1 MARKATE
8 LGPLA
13 VSRLTAPGLHA
24 VGGVSGLALQVLPSG
39 GRSWILR
46 ATIAGKRRDI
56 GLGGYPD
63 QTLAGARQAAREAR
77 EVIRQGGDPIEQR
90 KAAKSA
96 LRAASAKTLTFK
108 EAAVAFIV
116 AHEPSWKN
124 PKHRAQWSATLER
137 YAYPAI
143 GELSVKDVELAHVLQ
158 ILEPIWSNKTE
169 TASRLRGRVE
179 LVLDWATARGFR
191 EGLNPARW
199 REPLEEGG
207 SVARTGF
214 IYQDHVAAG
223 YSLRMLADPRLKE
236 VWCEAEDDITLIWDR
251 VGADA
256 VELVQVKSDNLNQ
269 LWSIALLCGEGSSSI
284 AAKSLA
290 HDRCAEPC
298 TFRLVTRVGVRSEL
312 KLLCLPLEHDE
323 RSIGKPGMLSLHR
336 DLCQRLVDVTS
347 PRGRSPSH
355 WVADLVW
362 EVAESETALKNAN
375 LNALDVWLEKEGIS
389 LFSDQRQELYER
401 LLRRMMRAS
410 LPRWRDDASA
420 KKLLRGL
427 FAEWMR
433 SQVAEVQGVPTT
445 KSGEILRRK
454 MAAAGIDT
462 GVIDT
467 AADLRRRYRQ
477 RELDPKYMSDG
488 DTAAMEAEAIATLNH
503 LLSRL
508 DSGALAVSG
517 VAFHTTCLDALHGL
531 KSTFPTASLS
541 ALQAV
546 MYVAAERC
554 RHRFVP
560 AR

>member
-1 MARKATE
+1 M
-8 LGPLA
+8 
-13 VSRLTAPGLHA
+13 
-24 VGGVSGLALQVLPSG
+24 
-39 GRSWILR
+39 
-46 ATIAGKRRDI
+46 
-56 GLGGYPD
+56 
-63 QTLAGARQAAREAR
+63 
-77 EVIRQGGDPIEQR
+77 
-90 KAAKSA
+90 
-96 LRAASAKTLTFK
+96 
-108 EAAVAFIV
+108 
-116 AHEPSWKN
+116 
-124 PKHRAQWSATLER
+124 
-137 YAYPAI
+137 
-143 GELSVKDVELAHVLQ
+143 
-158 ILEPIWSNKTE
+158 
-169 TASRLRGRVE
+169 
-179 LVLDWATARGFR
+179 
-191 EGLNPARW
+191 
-199 REPLEEGG
+199 
-207 SVARTGF
+207 
-214 IYQDHVAAG
+214 
-223 YSLRMLADPRLKE
+223 
-236 VWCEAEDDITLIWDR
+236 
-251 VGADA
+251 ADA
-256 VELVQVKSDNLNQ
+256 ATSLTGVDT
-269 LWSIALLCGEGSSSI
+269 IALLCEEGSSSI

-312 KLLCLPLEHDE
+312 TLLRLPLEHDE

-375 LNALDVWLEKEGIS
+375 LNALDVWLEKEGMS

-410 LPRWRDDASA
+410 LPRWRDDAAA

-427 FAEWMR
+427 FVEWMR
-433 SQVAEVQGVPTT
+433 GQVAEVQGVPTT

-454 MAAAGIDT
+454 MVDAGIDNGT
-462 GVIDT
+462 IDT

-488 DTAAMEAEAIATLNH
+488 DTAAMEGEAIATLNH

-517 VAFHTTCLDALHGL
+517 VAFHTACLDALHGL
-531 KSTFPTASLS
+531 KSTFPAASLS